1 MNKKTQPNNN
11 KAFLKYKESCLYIC
25 EYITFH
31 LAIPLKGTDTL
42 PSSLFLLSLHL
53 GRGLH
58 AYLLFFFF
66 FWSIFWLEFEQV
78 LYIVITAVLFTTT

>member
-42 PSSLFLLSLHL
+42 PSSLFLLSPHL

-58 AYLLFFFF
+58 AYLLFF